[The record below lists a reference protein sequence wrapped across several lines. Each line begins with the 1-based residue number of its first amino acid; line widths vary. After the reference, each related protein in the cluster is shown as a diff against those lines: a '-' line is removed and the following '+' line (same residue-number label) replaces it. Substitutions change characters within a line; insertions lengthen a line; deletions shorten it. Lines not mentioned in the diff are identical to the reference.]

1 MKNKTFKTIVIL
13 TIISI
18 SAKIFGLLRDV
29 ILADCYGASKISDA
43 YLIAIAVPTFL
54 FYFVG
59 HSLSASFI
67 PMYTK
72 IASLKGEVEAK
83 KYSDKIMTAS
93 LLISTFFVVI
103 VLIFPTFIIKL
114 FANGFDSEQIN
125 IAKDIV
131 QLSSI
136 TIYFMVI
143 VNIFSSRLQICDH
156 YYAPSLISFPRNFFL
171 IFSVFISTYWGLWW
185 LGFGVVLAYLGEI
198 IILIPSIIKSKIK
211 FSLNFSLKDEDV
223 KETLKIMFP
232 IFISVSVSQVN
243 KIIDRSFASILAI
256 GGISSLYYASIVN
269 NSIQEILV
277 TSVVVIVFTNVS
289 KLVAANH
296 YDEVDIIFQKSV
308 KLLRFFLIPA
318 MIGLIILSET
328 VIIVMY
334 GRGEFNSEAV
344 KLTSLCLIGYSI
356 GLCFMASR
364 EVLVKIFYSYKKTK
378 ITLISSL
385 VGIILNI
392 IFNLILSKFLGVF
405 GLAISTS
412 ISAILQ
418 YLFLLVY
425 YYKKIWKFNLFNYLK
440 SFLKPIIGSI
450 IMGIS
455 IYFLDL
461 LIAKNISISIY
472 MRFLIDVITG
482 ITIYFIVEFLLKSE
496 ELIFIKNILLSKK
509 NKKLV

>member
-1 MKNKTFKTIVIL
+1 MCLF
-13 TIISI
+13 
-18 SAKIFGLLRDV
+18 LL
-29 ILADCYGASKISDA
+29 
-43 YLIAIAVPTFL
+43 
-54 FYFVG
+54 
-59 HSLSASFI
+59 
-67 PMYTK
+67 
-72 IASLKGEVEAK
+72 
-83 KYSDKIMTAS
+83 
-93 LLISTFFVVI
+93 
-103 VLIFPTFIIKL
+103 
-114 FANGFDSEQIN
+114 
-125 IAKDIV
+125 
-131 QLSSI
+131 
-136 TIYFMVI
+136 
-143 VNIFSSRLQICDH
+143 
-156 YYAPSLISFPRNFFL
+156 
-171 IFSVFISTYWGLWW
+171 
-185 LGFGVVLAYLGEI
+185 
-198 IILIPSIIKSKIK
+198 
-211 FSLNFSLKDEDV
+211 
-223 KETLKIMFP
+223 
-232 IFISVSVSQVN
+232 
-243 KIIDRSFASILAI
+243 
-256 GGISSLYYASIVN
+256 GISSLYYASIVN

-418 YLFLLVY
+418 YLFLLV
-425 YYKKIWKFNLFNYLK
+425 
-440 SFLKPIIGSI
+440 
-450 IMGIS
+450 
-455 IYFLDL
+455 
-461 LIAKNISISIY
+461 
-472 MRFLIDVITG
+472 
-482 ITIYFIVEFLLKSE
+482 
-496 ELIFIKNILLSKK
+496 
-509 NKKLV
+509 